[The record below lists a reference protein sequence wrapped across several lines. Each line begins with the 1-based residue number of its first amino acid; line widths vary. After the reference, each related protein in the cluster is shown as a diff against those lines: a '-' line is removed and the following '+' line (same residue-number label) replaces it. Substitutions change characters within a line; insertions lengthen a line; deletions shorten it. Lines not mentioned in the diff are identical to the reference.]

1 MLVDSMNF
9 KNTWG
14 QTFGLSHDII
24 LKQTWHP
31 EDQLL
36 ATFLEVQ
43 RVTEHNKQN
52 LICAALLIKVI
63 TF

>member
-1 MLVDSMNF
+1 MTLFWN
-9 KNTWG
+9 KP
-14 QTFGLSHDII
+14 DIQ
-24 LKQTWHP
+24 KTSY
-31 EDQLL
+31 L

-52 LICAALLIKVI
+52 LICAALLIKII